1 MRRNKRLPLLAG
13 VLIIL
18 LLAAGCG
25 SKAPETEDEGPSWPA
40 QETLKTVD
48 ASDIKSI
55 TYTRNTE
62 GGGISETV
70 TDADDIEDIYLRLL
84 NLSIKDD
91 TAEGVDDD
99 QAELEVRAGSKTL
112 SFEFE
117 GDVLVLE
124 SGSRYKVDQLDML
137 ISCLDK
143 ITAEIEE
150 EEDDTGWSYDSG
162 SDEDFDILDGYDI
175 SLIDRN
181 GRPVKIKG
189 TAGIRITLPYGGI
202 DRNENTFALY
212 HNDSVAGIEKMT
224 CTADEAGIVFVGHRF
239 SAYTFIASP
248 KASGEGGDDTTS
260 SGGDTTP
267 SGGDTT
273 PSGGDTTPSA
283 EGTIPSG
290 DDTTSSE
297 GDTTS
302 STGDG
307 TSNKG
312 NTPDTGESSGY
323 VVVTYLLLML
333 SLGGMA
339 AVYYLRRQGF
349 PGGNDDMY
357 SDSMKQ

>member
-99 QAELEVRAGSKTL
+99 QTELEVRAGSKTL

-117 GDVLVLE
+117 GDVLVLG

-162 SDEDFDILDGYDI
+162 SDEDFDILDGYEIKKDGSVRYI
-175 SLIDRN
+175 YGNDFMLTMPDGDDWEIEPIDDDSF
-181 GRPVKIKG
+181 KIYLKQAKEDG
-189 TAGIRITLPYGGI
+189 YEGDLVTIKAYDMDDDSYMDLPS
-202 DRNENTFALY
+202 Y
-212 HNDSVAGIEKMT
+212 HVAGIGRNVDKRFVAIYPTDARWNSLDSEQ
-224 CTADEAGIVFVGHRF
+224 ADRYKELQEHLQKI
-239 SAYTFIASP
+239 
-248 KASGEGGDDTTS
+248 GEGAANSPMQFEDS
-260 SGGDTTP
+260 S
-267 SGGDTT
+267 S
-273 PSGGDTTPSA
+273 
-283 EGTIPSG
+283 
-290 DDTTSSE
+290 
-297 GDTTS
+297 
-302 STGDG
+302 
-307 TSNKG
+307 
-312 NTPDTGESSGY
+312 Y
-323 VVVTYLLLML
+323 
-333 SLGGMA
+333 
-339 AVYYLRRQGF
+339 
-349 PGGNDDMY
+349 
-357 SDSMKQ
+357 